1 MTTNRKETSTTV
13 ARCVP
18 RQDGQW
24 LVLTRDGR
32 NAVAF
37 SELPEGA
44 RVVVRAGIAERTA
57 HG

>member
-1 MTTNRKETSTTV
+1 VSASRKEASTTV

-18 RQDGQW
+18 RHDGQW
-24 LVLTRDGR
+24 LIITRDGR